1 MANVHSGL
9 ARRVRFAMPRYF
21 FDVFYR
27 TDHPDQ
33 DGQRLPDD
41 AAAWLEGT
49 QVAAE
54 MLADLDGD
62 LKPGEHWR
70 LEVTDAARN
79 KLYVIHFN
87 SERMK

>member
-1 MANVHSGL
+1 MSFTARIILTKMARDCLMTQQLGL
-9 ARRVRFAMPRYF
+9 S
-21 FDVFYR
+21 
-27 TDHPDQ
+27 
-33 DGQRLPDD
+33 
-41 AAAWLEGT
+41 T